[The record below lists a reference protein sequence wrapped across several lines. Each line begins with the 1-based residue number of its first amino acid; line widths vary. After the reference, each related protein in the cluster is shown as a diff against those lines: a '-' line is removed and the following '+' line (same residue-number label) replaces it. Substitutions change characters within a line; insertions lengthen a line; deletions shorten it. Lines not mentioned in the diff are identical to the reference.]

1 MKKILK
7 ENSSLIIIFIS
18 IIIAVYFGYQVINYV
33 MTKLDVDNSDLNFDK
48 ISEYFKK

>member
-7 ENSSLIIIFIS
+7 ENVSLIIILVA
-18 IIIAVYFGYQVINYV
+18 IIIAVYFGYQVISYV
-33 MTKLDVDNSDLNFDK
+33 IDKLDVDNSNLNFDK